1 MWCGLLFLT
10 LATVLIFTAIAKG
23 WIGYM
28 PPIEELENPIDKFA
42 SEIISADGKMLGTW
56 SYSKENR
63 IFVGYDEL
71 SAGTINA
78 LIDTEDIRFKEHSG
92 IDAKAIVRAIIKR
105 GILMQTSAGG
115 GSTITQQLA
124 KQLYSDVASN
134 TLQRMLQKP
143 IEWVIAVK
151 LERFYTKEEIL
162 TMYLNYFDF
171 LNNAVGIKTA
181 ANTYFSKEP
190 KDLTIEESATL
201 IGMCKNPSYYNPVR
215 FNERS
220 RNRRNV
226 VLDQMRKAGHL
237 TQAEAD
243 SLKAL
248 PLVLKYR
255 RVDHKEGLATYLRE
269 YLRTIMTA
277 KKPYRSDYR
286 GWQMQKFYEDSIAWE
301 KNPLYGWCN
310 KNFKKN
316 GDPYNIYID
325 D

>member
-134 TLQRMLQKP
+134 TLQRML
-143 IEWVIAVK
+143 
-151 LERFYTKEEIL
+151 
-162 TMYLNYFDF
+162 
-171 LNNAVGIKTA
+171 
-181 ANTYFSKEP
+181 P
-190 KDLTIEESATL
+190 KAYRM
-201 IGMCKNPSYYNPVR
+201 G
-215 FNERS
+215 
-220 RNRRNV
+220 
-226 VLDQMRKAGHL
+226 
-237 TQAEAD
+237 
-243 SLKAL
+243 
-248 PLVLKYR
+248 YR
-255 RVDHKEGLATYLRE
+255 R
-269 YLRTIMTA
+269 
-277 KKPYRSDYR
+277 
-286 GWQMQKFYEDSIAWE
+286 
-301 KNPLYGWCN
+301 
-310 KNFKKN
+310 
-316 GDPYNIYID
+316 
-325 D
+325 